1 MMHMLT
7 SPECIHAEET
17 LVLDQLPKRTCG
29 KLEGKVRQPAEG
41 WGLHFQEGQDFGI
54 LVGVVFIGLM
64 ASLLFAVLWSYFEH
78 DVQGAFGVASYVV
91 TTVAVF
97 VALVVNRA
105 GRLG

>member
-1 MMHMLT
+1 MHMLT
-7 SPECIHAEET
+7 SPDCIHAEET

-54 LVGVVFIGLM
+54 LAGVVVIGLV
-64 ASLLFAVLWSYFEH
+64 ASLVFAVLWAGVRG
-78 DVQGAFGVASYVV
+78 DVQGGFGVASYIV
-91 TTVAVF
+91 TAVAAF

-105 GRLG
+105 GRVG